1 MPLSAEISQIA
12 VSYFGSEVQNELKTA
27 KKTISELESDHDHLL
42 LEARLQCRIA
52 YRLYMQDD
60 ELEAFVGRSDSQRAI
75 IVSSMLIEPRLSYNG
90 EGEGKHP
97 YPVDSQSEWM
107 MQCLFAAHRAS
118 NVPVG
123 GQATLSRFLRHFS
136 DRKRA

>member
-1 MPLSAEISQIA
+1 
-12 VSYFGSEVQNELKTA
+12 
-27 KKTISELESDHDHLL
+27 
-42 LEARLQCRIA
+42 
-52 YRLYMQDD
+52 MQDD
-60 ELEAFVGRSDSQRAI
+60 ELEAFVGRSDAQRAI

-123 GQATLSRFLRHFS
+123 GQATLSRFLHIKQKISHVLPHNSFYYIIIARRYYFGNCVFEL
-136 DRKRA
+136 DRLFITSCSPPTYNHG